1 MLGSYY
7 FRPQIIIIIILLF
20 NLRPTSAYKLI
31 RFGGAGIFFWWQ
43 AGAAKYLQQHYY
55 LKATAML
62 GASAGA
68 ISAAML
74 LSNASF
80 DQGAKIAIQQTL
92 ESDLY
97 SKKSGLAG
105 VWGPMVRSFLEELID
120 ESQLT
125 PEDYKRIHIAVT
137 PRLILRGTKIVT
149 EFPDKA
155 NLIDAVMSSVH
166 IPLFMDGRLW
176 SRYQG
181 RKYLDGSL
189 WSFLLPG
196 NKGPLPKS
204 LQPLD
209 WETDILDIDYKQDRL
224 FMENTD
230 TGNIVKLITPEGLYD
245 MMNYGY
251 EYMATQR
258 KLGKLPA
265 SL

>member
-1 MLGSYY
+1 MIISIYLGHMSS
-7 FRPQIIIIIILLF
+7 F
-20 NLRPTSAYKLI
+20 KLV
-31 RFGGAGIFFWWQ
+31 RFGGAGIFFWYQ
-43 AGAAKYLQQHYY
+43 AGAAKYLQQHYD
-55 LKATAML
+55 LKETAFL

-68 ISAAML
+68 ITAAMMI
-74 LSNASF
+74 SNASF
-80 DQGAKIAIQQTL
+80 DRGAEIAIQQTVDG
-92 ESDLY
+92 DLY

-120 ESQLT
+120 DSKLT
-125 PEDYKRIHIAVT
+125 KDDYERIHIAVT
-137 PRLILRGTKIVT
+137 PRLILRGTKILT
-149 EFPDKA
+149 DFPDKA
-155 NLIDAVMSSVH
+155 SMIDAVMSSVH

-176 SRYQG
+176 SQYQG

-204 LQPLD
+204 LQPLS
-209 WETDILDIDYKQDRL
+209 WETDILDIDYKQDRR

-251 EYMATQR
+251 EYMSTQR

-265 SL
+265 SR